1 MNSFSIATQCP
12 MIGGNAVYK
21 ARSLYSLVD
30 DSYEFD
36 DALLCLPHG
45 IIVKSLMQPSAELS
59 IVPNPA
65 RDEATLV
72 LSEPLEEQGELV
84 LFDAIG
90 NEVIRYNVPKEMIRF
105 QFSTGSLAPALY
117 HYRVIG
123 SAGML
128 GHGKLTVVR

>member
-1 MNSFSIATQCP
+1 MNSFSIANQCP

-21 ARSLYSLVD
+21 TRSLYSLVD
-30 DSYEFD
+30 DSYYFD

-45 IIVKSLMQPSAELS
+45 IIVKSLTEPMASLS

-72 LSEPLEEQGELV
+72 LSEPLVEQGDLV

-90 NEVIRYNVPKEMIRF
+90 NEVIRYRIPKEVARF
-105 QFSTGSLAPALY
+105 QFSTGLLAPALY
-117 HYRVIG
+117 HYRVIASTEIIG
-123 SAGML
+123 N
-128 GHGKLTVVR
+128 GKLTIVR